1 MYRIALCFL
10 LAGLLAACG
19 NRESSS
25 SADTAEPSYKVL
37 TEDEYFPA
45 SFPKVELSYF
55 SAKPDGSGW
64 QGTERPKK
72 IEQPPKGKV
81 FVYEHFTIHA
91 IPREGTGEDINVY
104 QPGGGLAMQSGGE
117 GTYFAGLHKQYLLL
131 DLGTGASLREFM
143 ALNLIS
149 GEITH
154 RALYHG
160 DYAAMRGEYV
170 VYLQPE
176 EDAETC
182 NTDKGLTGKKHRM
195 MWLNLTLAMAKAS
208 DQVECLYV
216 E

>member
-10 LAGLLAACG
+10 LAGVLSACG
-19 NRESSS
+19 NRESSGS
-25 SADTAEPSYKVL
+25 SDADEKSYKVL

-55 SAKPDGSGW
+55 SAKQDGSGW

-81 FVYEHFTIHA
+81 FTYEHFTIHA

-104 QPGGGLAMQSGGE
+104 QPGGGLAMVSGGE
-117 GTYFAGLHKQYLLL
+117 GVYFAGLHKQYLLL
-131 DLGTGASLREFM
+131 DLGAGASLRELM
-143 ALNLIS
+143 AVNLIS
-149 GEITH
+149 GETTF
-154 RALYHG
+154 RAAYHG

-170 VYLQPE
+170 VYLRPE
-176 EDAETC
+176 ENAESCT
-182 NTDKGLTGKKHRM
+182 TDKGLSGKQHRM
-195 MWLNLTLAMAKAS
+195 MWLNLTLGLAKAA

>member
-10 LAGLLAACG
+10 LAGLLGACG
-19 NRESSS
+19 NREPSGSSS
-25 SADTAEPSYKVL
+25 AEPSYKVL

-45 SFPKVELSYF
+45 EFPKVELSYF
-55 SAKPDGSGW
+55 SSKQDGSGW

-81 FVYEHFTIHA
+81 FVYEHFTIHT

-117 GTYFAGLHKQYLLL
+117 GAYFAGLHKQYLLL

-160 DYAAMRGEYV
+160 NYAAMRGEYV

-176 EDAETC
+176 EGAETC
-182 NTDKGLTGKKHRM
+182 TAEKGLSGKKHRM
-195 MWLNLTLAMAKAS
+195 KWLNLTLGLAKAS
-208 DQVECLYV
+208 DQEECLYV